1 MKVVC
6 PHCDT
11 QNQIDKE
18 RTIRCG
24 RCSQPFSDDIY
35 AKESFFQKIA
45 SAKTIG
51 TSVVAIVTVGAVA
64 GYTLENIL
72 DENRYPLRME
82 YQIIANCTQHSYSS
96 RYVEQCICALEETL
110 KEVKYNEID
119 EKFRNAFSLNLQN
132 RKCIK

>member
-11 QNQIDKE
+11 QNQINKE
-18 RTIRCG
+18 RNIRCG
-24 RCSQPFSDDIY
+24 RCSHPFPDDIY

-64 GYTLENIL
+64 GYTIENML
-72 DENRYPLRME
+72 DNNRYPLRIE
-82 YQIIANCTQHSYSS
+82 YQIIAECIQHSYSS
-96 RYVEQCICALEETL
+96 KPAEKCICALEETL
-110 KEVKYNEID
+110 KEVKYNEIN
-119 EKFRNAFSLNLQN
+119 EKFRNVFSLNLQN